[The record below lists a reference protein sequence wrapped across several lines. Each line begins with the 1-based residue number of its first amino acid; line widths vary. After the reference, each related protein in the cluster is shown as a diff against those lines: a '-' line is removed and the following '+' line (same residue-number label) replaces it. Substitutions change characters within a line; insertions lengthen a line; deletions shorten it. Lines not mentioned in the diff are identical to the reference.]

1 MAYAGRKKVEAQREP
16 TALSADWVVVWLSVL
31 GLIVAGYLTW
41 LKWSAG
47 GAFLC
52 TAGSG
57 CDLVQA
63 SRYSMFL
70 FVPTALWG
78 GLLYIAVGVLAG
90 LGLTQQRWLAAFV
103 LVSCGVGF
111 SAYLTWLS
119 IFDVGGTCVYCLASG
134 AVLVGLLV
142 TLLWRRPSARGR
154 KSPPRPAVLTGYGIL
169 AAVATIIF
177 GAFVLAS
184 PWSAPVGYQ
193 SALARHLKQS
203 GAVMYGAFW

>member
-1 MAYAGRKKVEAQREP
+1 MAYASRKKVEAQREP
-16 TALSADWVVVWLSVL
+16 TAPSADWVVVGLSVL

-41 LKWSAG
+41 LKLSTG

-78 GLLYIAVGVLAG
+78 ALLYIAAGVLAG

-111 SAYLTWLS
+111 SAYLTCLS

-134 AVLVGLLV
+134 AILVALLV

-154 KSPPRPAVLTGYGIL
+154 KSPLRPAVLTGYGIL

-177 GAFVLAS
+177 GAFVFAS

>member
-1 MAYAGRKKVEAQREP
+1 MAYGGRKKVEAQREP
-16 TALSADWVVVWLSVL
+16 IAPSADWVVVGLSVL
-31 GLIVAGYLTW
+31 GLVVAGYLTW

-78 GLLYIAVGVLAG
+78 ALLYIAVGILGG

-119 IFDVGGTCVYCLASG
+119 VFDVGGTCVYCLGSG
-134 AVLVGLLV
+134 AILVALLV
-142 TLLWRRPSARGR
+142 TLLWRRPSVRGR
-154 KSPPRPAVLTGYGIL
+154 NSPLRPGVLTGYGIL

-177 GAFVLAS
+177 GAFIFAS

>member
-16 TALSADWVVVWLSVL
+16 IAPSADWVIVGLAVL

-47 GAFLC
+47 GALLC
-52 TAGSG
+52 KAGSG

-63 SRYSMFL
+63 SRYSLFL

-78 GLLYIAVGVLAG
+78 ALLYLAVGVLAG
-90 LGLTQQRWLAAFV
+90 LGLTRERWLTAFV
-103 LVSCGVGF
+103 LVSGGVGF
-111 SAYLTWLS
+111 SAYLTLLS
-119 IFDVGGTCVYCLASG
+119 AFDVGGMCVYCVASG
-134 AVLVGLLV
+134 VILVALLL
-142 TLLWRRPSARGR
+142 TLLWRRPSDRGR
-154 KSPPRPAVLTGYGIL
+154 KSPLRPAAVTGYGIL
-169 AAVATIIF
+169 AAVATVIF
-177 GAFVLAS
+177 GAFIYAS

>member
-16 TALSADWVVVWLSVL
+16 IAPSADWVVVGLSVL
-31 GLIVAGYLTW
+31 GLVIAGYLTW
-41 LKWSAG
+41 LKWAAR
-47 GAFLC
+47 GALLC

-78 GLLYIAVGVLAG
+78 ALLYIAVGVLAG

-103 LVSCGVGF
+103 LVSSGVGF
-111 SAYLTWLS
+111 STYLTWLS
-119 IFDVGGTCVYCLASG
+119 ISEVGGTCVYCLASSVILL
-134 AVLVGLLV
+134 ALLV
-142 TLLWRRPSARGR
+142 TLLWRRPAMRGR
-154 KSPPRPAVLTGYGIL
+154 KSPLRPAPLTGYGIL
-169 AAVATIIF
+169 AAVATIIL
-177 GAFVLAS
+177 GAFVFAS

>member
-1 MAYAGRKKVEAQREP
+1 MAYDGRRKGEAQPEKAP
-16 TALSADWVVVWLSVL
+16 SADWVVVGLSVL
-31 GLIVAGYLTW
+31 GLVVAGYLTW
-41 LKWSAG
+41 LKWAAG

-78 GLLYIAVGVLAG
+78 ALLYIAVAVLAG
-90 LGLTQQRWLAAFV
+90 FGLTQQRWLWAFV

-119 IFDVGGTCVYCLASG
+119 LSDVGGTCVYCLASG
-134 AVLVGLLV
+134 VILLALLV
-142 TLLWRRPSARGR
+142 TLLWRRPVARGR
-154 KSPPRPAVLTGYGIL
+154 KSPLRPVPLAGYGIL
-169 AAVATIIF
+169 AAVATIVF
-177 GAFVLAS
+177 GAFVYAS
-184 PWSAPVGYQ
+184 PWSTPVGYQ

-203 GAVMYGAFW
+203 GATMYGAFW